1 MTFIHTWAF
10 VLHIVHEG
18 NTVCVM
24 RRSISRSG
32 LTAAGLT
39 AVALVLAACSGNGP
53 ASQGA
58 ATAGSSGG
66 AASGSITVAASD
78 DTNIQELFQQ
88 VLIPDFQAANPGVT
102 VKLTY
107 DLHGTNDQANFAK
120 LAAAAQQNRDPAMDV
135 TASFVAKA
143 AKAGLLSTDTSK
155 VTALSGIDPKI
166 VAAGGPGAVPYRA
179 SSVLLA
185 YNPDKVP
192 SPPKSLDELLAWIKA
207 NPGRFTYN
215 SPKTGGSG
223 GAFVATVLD
232 KYVPPA
238 DRDQMTTG
246 YHKELEKSWDQGW
259 QELASLNPSVFQKG
273 VYPNGNNQTLQLL
286 SSSQIDMAPVW
297 SDQFISGQ
305 ASGSIPKNFKAQ
317 QISNPS
323 FTGGASYLG
332 VTKGSKNQDLA
343 WKFVDFILTPEEQA
357 KIADKIAGYPAIPL
371 SQLPSTVQ
379 AKFQSAD
386 TQNLRPGYYS
396 DHNTDIN
403 NLWDQNVP
411 GK

>member
-1 MTFIHTWAF
+1 
-10 VLHIVHEG
+10 VS
-18 NTVCVM
+18 VM
-24 RRSISRSG
+24 RRTTVRG
-32 LTAAGLT
+32 GFVAAGL
-39 AVALVLAACSGNGP
+39 APVVLVLAACSGNGP

-58 ATAGSSGG
+58 ATGGGTGG
-66 AASGSITVAASD
+66 AATGSITVAASD

-88 VLIPDFQAANPGVT
+88 VLIPDFQSANPGVT

-155 VTALSGIDPKI
+155 VPALSGIDPKV

-185 YNPDKVP
+185 YNPDKVTN
-192 SPPKSLDELLAWIKA
+192 PPKSLDELLAWIKA

-223 GAFVATVLD
+223 GAFVTTVLD

-246 YHKELEKSWDQGW
+246 YHKELEKDWDPGW
-259 QELASLNPSVFQKG
+259 QTLASLNQSVFQKG

-286 SSSQIDMAPVW
+286 SSGQIDMAPVW

-305 ASGSIPKNFKAQ
+305 ASGSIPKNFKVQ

-343 WKFVDFILTPEEQA
+343 WKFVGFILQPAEQA

-371 SQLPSTVQ
+371 TSLPAEVQ

-386 TQNLRPGYYS
+386 TQNLRAGYYS
-396 DHNTDIN
+396 DHGTDIN

>member
-1 MTFIHTWAF
+1 MQ
-10 VLHIVHEG
+10 
-18 NTVCVM
+18 
-24 RRSISRSG
+24 RRISRGGRVAVG
-32 LTAAGLT
+32 LVPL
-39 AVALVLAACSGNGP
+39 ALVLAACSGNGP

-58 ATAGSSGG
+58 ASGGGTGGASSGN
-66 AASGSITVAASD
+66 ITVAASD

-120 LAAAAQQNRDPAMDV
+120 LAAATQQNRDPAMDV

-155 VTALSGIDPKI
+155 VAALSGIDPKI
-166 VAAGGPGAVPYRA
+166 VAAGGPGAIPYRA

-185 YNPDKVP
+185 YNPDKV
-192 SPPKSLDELLAWIKA
+192 SNPPKTLDELLSWIKA

-246 YHKELEKSWDQGW
+246 YHKELEKAWDPGW
-259 QELASLNPSVFQKG
+259 KELASLNPSVFQKG

-286 SSSQIDMAPVW
+286 SSGQIDLAPVW

-305 ASGSIPKNFKAQ
+305 ASGSIPKNYKAQ

-332 VTKGSKNQDLA
+332 VTKASKNQDLA
-343 WKFVDFILTPEEQA
+343 WKFIDFILTPAEQA

-371 SQLPSTVQ
+371 SQLPAETQ

-396 DHNTDIN
+396 DHTTDIN

>member
-1 MTFIHTWAF
+1 
-10 VLHIVHEG
+10 
-18 NTVCVM
+18 M
-24 RRSISRSG
+24 RR
-32 LTAAGLT
+32 TTVVAATSL
-39 AVALVLAACSGNGP
+39 APLALVLAACSSG
-53 ASQGA
+53 ASS
-58 ATAGSSGG
+58 GSSGG
-66 AASGSITVAASD
+66 STTGGGAAASGSITVAASD
-78 DTNIQELFQQ
+78 DTNIQELWQQ
-88 VLIPDFQAANPGVT
+88 VLIPDFEKANPGVT

-120 LAAAAQQNRDPAMDV
+120 LAAATQQNRAPGMDV

-143 AKAGLLSTDTSK
+143 AKAGLLATDTSK
-155 VTALSGIDPKI
+155 VTNLRSVDPKI

-185 YNPDKVP
+185 YNPAKVAN
-192 SPPKSLDELLAWIKA
+192 PPKTLDELLAWIKA

-223 GAFVATVLD
+223 GAFVVTVLD
-232 KYVPPA
+232 SKVPQA

-246 YHKELEKSWDQGW
+246 YHKDLEKDWAPGW
-259 QELASLNPSVFQKG
+259 QILAGLNPYVFQKG
-273 VYPNGNNQTLQLL
+273 VYPNGNNQVLQLL
-286 SSSQIDMAPVW
+286 ASGQIDMAPVW

-305 ASGSIPKNFKAQ
+305 ASGTIPATMKAQ

-332 VTKGSKNQDLA
+332 VPKASKNQDLG
-343 WKFVDFILTPEEQA
+343 WKLVDFVLQPEEQA
-357 KIADKIAGYPAIPL
+357 KIAAKIAGYPAISLDKL
-371 SQLPSTVQ
+371 SADIQ
-379 AKFQSAD
+379 AKFKEAD
-386 TQNLRPGYYS
+386 TQNLRPGYFA
-396 DHNTDIN
+396 DHATDVN

>member
-1 MTFIHTWAF
+1 
-10 VLHIVHEG
+10 
-18 NTVCVM
+18 M
-24 RRSISRSG
+24 RR
-32 LTAAGLT
+32 TTVVAAAGL
-39 AVALVLAACSGNGP
+39 APLALVLAACSGNGP
-53 ASQGA
+53 ASQSA
-58 ATAGSSGG
+58 ATASAGGGASSG
-66 AASGSITVAASD
+66 SVTVAASD
-78 DTNIQELFQQ
+78 DTNIQELWQQ
-88 VLIPDFQAANPGVT
+88 VLIPDFQTANPGVT

-120 LAAAAQQNRDPAMDV
+120 LAAATQQNKEPAMDV

-143 AKAGLLSTDTSK
+143 AKAGLLATDTSQ
-155 VTALSGIDPKI
+155 VPNLSGVDPKV

-185 YNPDKVP
+185 YNPDKV
-192 SPPKSLDELLAWIKA
+192 SNPPKTLDEVLAWIKA

-223 GAFVATVLD
+223 GAFVTTVLD

-238 DRDQMTTG
+238 DRDQMTTA
-246 YHKELEKSWDQGW
+246 YHKDLEKDWDQGW
-259 QELASLNPSVFQKG
+259 QTLAGLNQYVFQKG

-286 SSSQIDMAPVW
+286 SSGQIDMAPVW

-305 ASGSIPKNFKAQ
+305 ASGSIPKNYKVQ

-323 FTGGASYLG
+323 FTGGAAYLG
-332 VTKGSKNQDLA
+332 VTKGSANQALA
-343 WKFVDFILTPEEQA
+343 WKLINFVLQPDEQG
-357 KIADKIAGYPAIPL
+357 KIADKIAGYPAIAL
-371 SQLPSTVQ
+371 NKLPQEVQ
-379 AKFQSAD
+379 AKFASAD
-386 TQNLRPGYYS
+386 TQNIRPTYYA
-396 DHNTDIN
+396 DHSTDIN

>member
-1 MTFIHTWAF
+1 
-10 VLHIVHEG
+10 
-18 NTVCVM
+18 M
-24 RRSISRSG
+24 RRTIVVAASG
-32 LTAAGLT
+32 LAPL
-39 AVALVLAACSGNGP
+39 ALLLAACSGNGP
-53 ASQGA
+53 ASTGGS
-58 ATAGSSGG
+58 TAGGTAAGDSGG
-66 AASGSITVAASD
+66 GTTITVAASD

-88 VLIPDFQAANPGVT
+88 VLIPDFQAAKPGTT

-120 LAAAAQQNRDPAMDV
+120 LAAATQQGRDPAMDV
-135 TASFVAKA
+135 TASFVPKA
-143 AKAGLLSTDTSK
+143 AKAGLLVTETSK
-155 VTALSGIDPKI
+155 VPNLSSVDSKI

-185 YNPDKVP
+185 YNPDKV
-192 SPPKSLDELLAWIKA
+192 SNPPKTLDELLAWIKA

-223 GAFVATVLD
+223 GAFVVTVLD
-232 KYVPPA
+232 SKVPQA
-238 DRDQMTTG
+238 DRDAMTTA
-246 YHKELEKSWDQGW
+246 YKKELEKDWDPGW
-259 QELASLNPSVFQKG
+259 QILAGLNPYVFQKG

-286 SSSQIDMAPVW
+286 SSGQIDMAPVW

-305 ASGSIPKNFKAQ
+305 ASGSIPKTMKAQ

-332 VTKGSKNQDLA
+332 VVKGSKNQDLA
-343 WKFVDFILTPEEQA
+343 FSFVNFILQPEEQA
-357 KIADKIAGYPAIPL
+357 KIAEKIAGYPAIPL
-371 SQLPSTVQ
+371 TKLSPEVQ
-379 AKFQSAD
+379 AKFKDDD
-386 TQNLRPGYYS
+386 TQNLRPGYFS
-396 DHNTDIN
+396 DHATDIN

>member
-1 MTFIHTWAF
+1 
-10 VLHIVHEG
+10 
-18 NTVCVM
+18 M
-24 RRSISRSG
+24 RRTIVVAASG
-32 LTAAGLT
+32 LAPL
-39 AVALVLAACSGNGP
+39 ALVLAACSGNGP
-53 ASQGA
+53 ASTGSGGGTGGS
-58 ATAGSSGG
+58 TAGSGG
-66 AASGSITVAASD
+66 GGTTITVAASD

-88 VLIPDFQAANPGVT
+88 TLIPDFQAANPGTT

-120 LAAAAQQNRDPAMDV
+120 LAAAAQQGRDPAMDV
-135 TASFVAKA
+135 TASFVQKA
-143 AKAGLLSTDTSK
+143 AKAGLLATDTSA
-155 VTALSGIDPKI
+155 VTNLSSIDSKI

-185 YNPDKVP
+185 YNPDKVAN
-192 SPPKSLDELLAWIKA
+192 PPTSLDDLLAWIKA

-223 GAFVATVLD
+223 GAFVVSVLD
-232 KYVPPA
+232 KYVPTA
-238 DRDQMTTG
+238 DRDQMTTA
-246 YHKELEKSWDQGW
+246 YKKDLEKDWDQGFAT
-259 QELASLNPSVFQKG
+259 LAGLNQYVFQKG

-286 SSSQIDMAPVW
+286 SSGQIDMAPVW

-305 ASGSIPKNFKAQ
+305 ASGSIPKTMKAQ
-317 QISNPS
+317 QITNPS

-332 VTKGSKNQDLA
+332 VVKGSKNQDLA
-343 WKFVDFILTPEEQA
+343 FKFVNFILQPDEQA

-371 SQLPSTVQ
+371 SKLAPDVQ
-379 AKFQSAD
+379 AKFKDAD
-386 TQNLRPGYYS
+386 TQNLRPGYFS
-396 DHNTDIN
+396 DHGTDIN